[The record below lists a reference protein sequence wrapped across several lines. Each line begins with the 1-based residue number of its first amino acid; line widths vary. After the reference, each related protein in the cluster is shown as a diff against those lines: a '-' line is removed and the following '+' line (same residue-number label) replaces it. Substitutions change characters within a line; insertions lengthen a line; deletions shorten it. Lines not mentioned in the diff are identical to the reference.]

1 MLERCLNPCL
11 SELSQWGSL
20 LGHLRTTFKDT
31 VIPLEGTEGAK
42 MSSSAMELKGFGGMH
57 GAWAN

>member
-1 MLERCLNPCL
+1 MPFAVGISVNM
-11 SELSQWGSL
+11 L

-57 GAWAN
+57 GAWGT